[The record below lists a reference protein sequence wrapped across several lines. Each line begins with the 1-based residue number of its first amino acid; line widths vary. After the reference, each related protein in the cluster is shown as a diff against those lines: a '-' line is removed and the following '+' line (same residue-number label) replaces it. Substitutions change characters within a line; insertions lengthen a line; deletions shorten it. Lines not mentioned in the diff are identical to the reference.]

1 MLTSHIHPRLGLPKF
16 LSFEP
21 YFKDALLAFD
31 SGNDTLITITGG
43 LSPNTVAA
51 RMRDSLSGL
60 RLNGKGPNADRW
72 RSAIDPV
79 VWDLFWRHD
88 GHFVIAGPD
97 SAMQIWFRSKRPKG
111 GHSAS
116 APIHFNE
123 VQGDLSKHL
132 RTKTIINS
140 PSLRPTASADVL
152 RANDCTDSAVRRMVD
167 LRITNIISPA
177 IAFPG
182 QLDPALTADLTT
194 SHDIAFHYDP
204 VRNETI
210 LL

>member
-31 SGNDTLITITGG
+31 LGNDTLITITGG

-72 RSAIDPV
+72 KSAIDPV
-79 VWDLFWRHD
+79 VWQLFWKHD

-97 SAMQIWFRSKRPKG
+97 SSMQIWFRVRKAKG
-111 GHSAS
+111 GLSAS
-116 APIHFNE
+116 AAVHFNE
-123 VQGDLSKHL
+123 VQGDLAKHV
-132 RTKTIINS
+132 RTKTIIQANS
-140 PSLRPTASADVL
+140 SRPSVSSETL
-152 RANDCTDSAVRRMVD
+152 RANDCSESTVRRMLE
-167 LRITNIISPA
+167 LRIDNIISQA

-182 QLDPALTADLTT
+182 PIDTALVAELTG
-194 SHDIAFHYDP
+194 SFDIAFHYDI

>member
-140 PSLRPTASADVL
+140 DSFRPSASAEVL
-152 RANDCTDSAVRRMVD
+152 RANDCTEATIRKMVD
-167 LRITNIISPA
+167 LRTTNIISQA

-182 QLDPALTADLTT
+182 TLDPGLITELTD
-194 SHDIAFHYDP
+194 SFDIAFHHD
-204 VRNETI
+204 VIRNETI

>member
-31 SGNDTLITITGG
+31 AGNDTLITITGG

-72 RSAIDPV
+72 RSAIDPI
-79 VWDLFWRHD
+79 VWDLFWKHD

-97 SAMQIWFRSKRPKG
+97 SAMQVWFRTKRPKG

-132 RTKTIINS
+132 RTKTIIQSNHTQ
-140 PSLRPTASADVL
+140 PSVSAETL
-152 RANDCTDSAVRRMVD
+152 RANDCSETAVRRMVQ
-167 LRITNIISPA
+167 LRNDNIISQA

-182 QLDPALTADLTT
+182 QIDAALVAELTD
-194 SHDIAFHYDP
+194 SFDIAFHYDV